1 MFSVLATVA
10 LLALT
15 RAEIIERFKAPVITQ
30 AEGLVQVFA
39 NCPEDMRREFQ
50 MPVARFAAETAL
62 PLYAGVRK
70 RPMRFRK
77 PGIVIHVGDVRT
89 NVAEVVARVSTND
102 DRIVTRLY
110 VPSPGGADLD
120 RLRTEI
126 VKAFYRCVERVEI
139 GDAEAVRAYRNVRPE
154 LRVADERRQLEL
166 WLVGRGEIKD
176 DEEGLRLMRK
186 VISPGHASRRDVLI
200 FASRLYLYPPW
211 HDIRFAGR
219 YDCLSFREAVECA
232 KVDPF
237 VRVVAAVKS
246 RDLPV
251 FGGGR
256 GEDLSAA
263 ALAYR
268 EFLLAF
274 ARGETEE
281 KELLKMLDD
290 ADVKLNVAF
299 EKAQQ

>member
-50 MPVARFAAETAL
+50 MAIARFAAETAL

-89 NVAEVVARVSTND
+89 NVAEVVTRVSTND

-126 VKAFYRCVERVEI
+126 VKAFYRSVERVEI
-139 GDAEAVRAYRNVRPE
+139 GDAEAVRAYRNVHPE

-166 WLVGRGEIKD
+166 WLVGRGEIRD

-211 HDIRFAGR
+211 HDMRFADR
-219 YDCLSFREAVECA
+219 YDCLSFREAVKCA
-232 KVDPF
+232 KIDPF

-246 RDLPV
+246 KDLPV

-256 GEDLSAA
+256 GEDLTAA

-281 KELLKMLDD
+281 PELLKMLDD

-299 EKAQQ
+299 EKAE

>member
-10 LLALT
+10 LLALK

-50 MPVARFAAETAL
+50 MPIARFAAETAL

-89 NVAEVVARVSTND
+89 NVAEVVTRVSTND

-126 VKAFYRCVERVEI
+126 VKAFYRNVERVEI
-139 GDAEAVRAYRNVRPE
+139 GDAEAVRAYRNVHPE

-166 WLVGRGEIKD
+166 WLAGRGEIKD

-211 HDIRFAGR
+211 HDMRFADR
-219 YDCLSFREAVECA
+219 YDCLSFREAVNCA
-232 KVDPF
+232 KIDPF

-246 RDLPV
+246 KDLPV

-256 GEDLSAA
+256 GDDLAAA

-281 KELLKMLDD
+281 PELLKMLDD

-299 EKAQQ
+299 EKAE